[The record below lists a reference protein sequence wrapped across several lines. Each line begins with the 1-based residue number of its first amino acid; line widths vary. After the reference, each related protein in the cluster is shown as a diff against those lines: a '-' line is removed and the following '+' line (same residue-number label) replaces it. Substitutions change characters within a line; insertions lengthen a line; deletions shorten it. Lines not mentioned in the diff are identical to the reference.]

1 VTQSKVGN
9 QNNYKPH
16 LQTNSKKSKN
26 YFNCL

>member
-1 VTQSKVGN
+1 VGN